1 MHEWMHGLINE
12 WMNKW
17 MNDRMNEQMNEWMI
31 EWMNEWSNEL
41 KRNVSVVKRLPNKLL
56 GGMFILECVDKCTIE
71 VRIPGHV
78 S

>member
-1 MHEWMHGLINE
+1 
-12 WMNKW
+12 
-17 MNDRMNEQMNEWMI
+17 MNEQMNESMI
-31 EWMNEWSNEL
+31 EWMNKWMNEWSNEL

>member
-1 MHEWMHGLINE
+1 MNESMIE
-12 WMNKW
+12 WMNK
-17 MNDRMNEQMNEWMI
+17 
-31 EWMNEWSNEL
+31 WMNEWSNEL